1 MFSVTS
7 GSQVVA
13 LEIQI
18 AESPADMAAIRGLF
32 VEYAESLGF
41 SLCFQGF
48 DRELADLPG
57 CYAPPRGS
65 LRLALIDGI
74 PAGCVAVRPLDDDI
88 CEMKRLYVK
97 PAQRRSGLGRRLVD
111 VALQDARR
119 IGYRVMR
126 LDTLST
132 MTAAIALYH
141 SVGFRTIPA
150 YYENPIESAVYLEC
164 SL

>member
-1 MFSVTS
+1 M
-7 GSQVVA
+7 A
-13 LEIQI
+13 LEIRI
-18 AESPADMAAIRGLF
+18 AETVADIAAIRGLF

-48 DRELADLPG
+48 DRELAELPG

-65 LRLALIDGI
+65 LRLALTDAV
-74 PAGCVAVRPLDDDI
+74 PAGCVAVRPLDVDI

-97 PAQRRSGLGRRLVD
+97 PDQRRSGLGRRLVD

-119 IGYRVMR
+119 IGYGVMR

-132 MTAAIALYH
+132 MTAAIALYR

-150 YYENPIESAVYLEC
+150 YYDNPIESAVYLEC

>member
-1 MFSVTS
+1 M
-7 GSQVVA
+7 A

-57 CYAPPRGS
+57 CYAAPRGS

>member
-1 MFSVTS
+1 M
-7 GSQVVA
+7 A

-57 CYAPPRGS
+57 CYAAPRGS

-97 PAQRRSGLGRRLVD
+97 PDQRRSGLGRRLVD

-132 MTAAIALYH
+132 MTAAIALYR

-150 YYENPIESAVYLEC
+150 YYDNPIESAVYLEC

>member
-1 MFSVTS
+1 M
-7 GSQVVA
+7 A
-13 LEIQI
+13 LEIRI
-18 AESPADMAAIRGLF
+18 AETAADIAAIRGLF

-57 CYAPPRGS
+57 RYAPPRGS
-65 LRLALIDGI
+65 LRLALIGGI
-74 PAGCVAVRPLDDDI
+74 AAGCVAVRPLDDEI

-97 PAQRRSGLGRRLVD
+97 PDQRRSGLGRRLVD

-119 IGYRVMR
+119 IGYGVMR

-132 MTAAIALYH
+132 MTAAIALYR

-150 YYENPIESAVYLEC
+150 YYDNPIESAVYLEC

>member
-1 MFSVTS
+1 M
-7 GSQVVA
+7 A
-13 LEIQI
+13 LEIRI
-18 AESPADMAAIRGLF
+18 AESPADIAAVRGLF

-65 LRLALIDGI
+65 LRLALTGAV
-74 PAGCVAVRPLDDDI
+74 PAGCVAVRPLVADI

-97 PAQRRSGLGRRLVD
+97 PDQRRSGLGRRLVN

-132 MTAAIALYH
+132 MTAAIELYR

-150 YYENPIESAVYLEC
+150 YYDNPIESAVYLEC
-164 SL
+164 AL